1 MLSVKIFSLY
11 PDMFPGP
18 LDVGLYKRA
27 RKKKIWSLDVINI
40 RDYAKD
46 KHRTVDDTPFGGGN
60 GMLMRADVVAEAL
73 DKNIKKNKN
82 SKTIYLSPKGKRF
95 DQNLAKKFSKL
106 KNLNIVCGHFEGID
120 QRVLETRN
128 IEEISIGDFI
138 LSGGETASFVFLDA
152 ILRLLPGVLGNKLSI
167 QEESFENN
175 LLEYPQYTKP
185 QKWEKKSPP
194 AVLLSG
200 DHTKIKD
207 WRLSQSEAITRRLR
221 PDLWQKYISKSK
233 K

>member
-128 IEEISIGDFI
+128 IEEISMGDFI

>member
-46 KHRTVDDTPFGGGN
+46 KHKTVDDTPFGGGN

-128 IEEISIGDFI
+128 IEEISMGDFI

-185 QKWEKKSPP
+185 QKWEKKKPT
-194 AVLLSG
+194 SG
-200 DHTKIKD
+200 AFIG
-207 WRLSQSEAITRRLR
+207 RSR
-221 PDLWQKYISKSK
+221 
-233 K
+233 